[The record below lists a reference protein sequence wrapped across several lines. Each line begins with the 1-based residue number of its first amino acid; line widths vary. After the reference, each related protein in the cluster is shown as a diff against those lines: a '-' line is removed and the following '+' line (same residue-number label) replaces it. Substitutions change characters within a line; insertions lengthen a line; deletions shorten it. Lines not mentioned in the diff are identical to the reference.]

1 MARVYRTTTAALI
14 ACIIAT
20 QCTSTVLASDAER
33 AAPPAT
39 SSHLTYNGKPL
50 TAIGPRDD
58 AHAQASRGSEPLSP
72 SESSA
77 FRQWGG
83 FRRGRG
89 RNGGAATAIV
99 LGAVGTIAGAAVLVY
114 ANRPECNGNPTLGG
128 CGYGTKVIG
137 GAVLSAGLV
146 GLTIGALT
154 WR

>member
-1 MARVYRTTTAALI
+1 MARDYRTTTAALI

-39 SSHLTYNGKPL
+39 SHLTYNGRPL
-50 TAIGPRDD
+50 TATGPRDD

-72 SESSA
+72 VESSA

>member
-1 MARVYRTTTAALI
+1 MIECRARLEGESHMARGYRTTTAALI

-33 AAPPAT
+33 AASQAT

-58 AHAQASRGSEPLSP
+58 AHEQASRGSEPLSP
-72 SESSA
+72 IESST

-89 RNGGAATAIV
+89 RN
-99 LGAVGTIAGAAVLVY
+99 
-114 ANRPECNGNPTLGG
+114 
-128 CGYGTKVIG
+128 
-137 GAVLSAGLV
+137 
-146 GLTIGALT
+146 
-154 WR
+154 

>member
-1 MARVYRTTTAALI
+1 MARDYRTTTAALI

-58 AHAQASRGSEPLSP
+58 ARAQASRASEPLSP

-77 FRQWGG
+77 FRQGG